1 MVAQSQD
8 PSRIKNYRN
17 EHKVSSNNPEQLVPL
32 ETITIEVVSD
42 TPLPPPMASLIGATG
57 GVVSV
62 SKLATQRGRGVDT
75 DYASTGFEVT
85 NDSSNSSRAASRFN
99 SDSKTESTEGE
110 DFRERNYLDEGC
122 RPSRFAKA
130 KERVNVAVAAEI

>member
-42 TPLPPPMASLIGATG
+42 TPLPPPMAPLIGATG

-62 SKLATQRGRGVDT
+62 SKLATQRGREVDT
-75 DYASTGFEVT
+75 DYASTEFEVT
-85 NDSSNSSRAASRFN
+85 NDSSDSSKAASRAIEAV
-99 SDSKTESTEGE
+99 SD
-110 DFRERNYLDEGC
+110 
-122 RPSRFAKA
+122 RPLAPLITPKA
-130 KERVNVAVAAEI
+130 FKRRVVQSEATLAT